1 MGINSLDQ
9 QLQDTIYQF
18 EHRQGVVEKIDD
30 NSRQL
35 AQALESA
42 VPIIITTLQKFPFV
56 TRQLIKLAEER
67 NEENSGILPTRRF
80 AVIID
85 EAHSSQTQHLIQQLT
100 VSVVSIMR
108 NQRKRKFG
116 GKNSQLFGI
125 CTVF

>member
-42 VPIIITTLQKFPFV
+42 VPIIITTLQRFLPV
-56 TRQLIKLAEER
+56 T
-67 NEENSGILPTRRF
+67 
-80 AVIID
+80 
-85 EAHSSQTQHLIQQLT
+85 
-100 VSVVSIMR
+100 
-108 NQRKRKFG
+108 
-116 GKNSQLFGI
+116 
-125 CTVF
+125 